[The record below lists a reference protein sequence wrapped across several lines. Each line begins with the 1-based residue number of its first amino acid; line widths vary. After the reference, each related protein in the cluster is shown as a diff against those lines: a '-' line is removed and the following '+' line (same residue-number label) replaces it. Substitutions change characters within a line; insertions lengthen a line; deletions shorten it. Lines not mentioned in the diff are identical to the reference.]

1 MVDGGWDGG
10 GGVGW
15 DHLLIIIYL
24 KYKNCIKTGGGE
36 IILTYFRILL
46 PDLCFFLQ

>member
-1 MVDGGWDGG
+1 MDGG

-24 KYKNCIKTGGGE
+24 KYKNCIKPRMPWGQR
-36 IILTYFRILL
+36 YK
-46 PDLCFFLQ
+46 